1 MNTTSSRKSQR
12 GAIAIMAA
20 ILLPVMIIMA
30 ALAIDLGH
38 LFYVKR
44 HLQKVAD
51 LAAVAAAQFLANP
64 AVSAVNVAKQNGF
77 DPGKAGN
84 GYIVTPGYWNPG
96 PGPNAVPGSCPPWDA
111 QCGTPSYFAAG
122 GPNLNAV
129 QVEATQDVPY
139 FFLFGKRT
147 VSAGAVGFN
156 TNAAGFSLASQLL
169 QVDTQQSA
177 LLNSILG
184 GLLNTTLNLSAA
196 AYNGLLNTAVNIG
209 DLKESLNV
217 GTVNELLKANLDLPG
232 LYTGILTAL
241 NKQGLVNSDA
251 QGALATL
258 LGSGIHVPGGLNVNL
273 GKILNLSSPTDAAA
287 AQANVNVFDL
297 VTAAAMLSNGKH
309 FIQIPNL
316 GINLPGILTLSLG
329 LNVISPP
336 SFAFG
341 PPGRN
346 PDGTWKTQAHTAQVA
361 LGLDLTVGQLLGGLV
376 HLPIYLEI
384 APAQAHLTSLT
395 CAAPQTGNQA
405 TIGAQTALATV
416 ILGDVPPGAL
426 DNTTDPLA
434 IQKAATGPT
443 LVNVLGLVTISMKKP
458 IILPLSPQGW
468 DPSQQGNVG
477 YTDLTFHGKPTQ
489 EQTIDSNLLGSGV
502 NTLLNALVA
511 QLADP
516 QSLVV
521 SIVGIQLPLGQ
532 IAAMLVNLLLP
543 VLQPVTQ
550 LLDAVIAPVL
560 KLLGIQLGQALVT
573 YNSVLCNNA
582 VLVY

>member
-1 MNTTSSRKSQR
+1 MNTTSSRESQR

-44 HLQKVAD
+44 HLQEVAD
-51 LAAVAAAQFLANP
+51 LAAVAAAQFPANP
-64 AVSAVNVAKQNGF
+64 TVSAVNVAKQNGF

-122 GPNLNAV
+122 GQNQNAV
-129 QVEATQDVPY
+129 QVEATQKVPY
-139 FFLFGKRT
+139 FFLFGQRT

-156 TNAAGFSLASQLL
+156 TNAAGFSVASRLL

-184 GLLNTTLNLSAA
+184 GLLNTSLNLSTV

-258 LGSGIHVPGGLNVNL
+258 LGSGIHGGLNVNL
-273 GKILNLSSPTDAAA
+273 GKILNLSSPTNAAA

-309 FIQIPNL
+309 FIQIPNV
-316 GINLPGILTLSLG
+316 GINLPGLLTLSLG

-341 PPGRN
+341 PPGQN

-376 HLPIYLEI
+376 HLPIYLEL

-395 CAAPQTGNQA
+395 CAAPQTGNRA
-405 TIGAQTALATV
+405 TIGAQTSLATV

-426 DNTTDPLA
+426 NNTTDPLA

-443 LVNVLGLVTISMKKP
+443 LVNVLGLVKISMKKP

-468 DPSQQGNVG
+468 DPSQQGSVG
-477 YTDLTFHGKPTQ
+477 YTDLTFFGRPTQ
-489 EQTIDSNLLGSGV
+489 QQEINSNALGSGV
-502 NTLLNALVA
+502 NTLLTALIA

-516 QSLVV
+516 QSLDV
-521 SIVGIQLPLGQ
+521 SLLGIQLPLGQ
-532 IAAMLVNLLLP
+532 IASMLVNLLMP
-543 VLQPVTQ
+543 ILQPVTQ

-560 KLLGIQLGQALVT
+560 KLLGIQIGQAVVT
-573 YNSVLCNNA
+573 YNSALCNNA

>member
-1 MNTTSSRKSQR
+1 MGTVSSRKSQQ

-20 ILLPVMIIMA
+20 VLLPVAIVCA
-30 ALAIDLGH
+30 ALAIDIGH

-51 LAAVAAAQFLANP
+51 LAAVAAAQFPGNP
-64 AVSAVNVAKQNGF
+64 GQQAVAVAKQNGF
-77 DPGKAGN
+77 DPGQAGN
-84 GYIVTPGYWNPG
+84 GFVVTTGQWNP
-96 PGPNAVPGSCPPWDA
+96 NTIAGSCPPWDG
-111 QCGTPSYFAAG
+111 QCGTPTYFAAG
-122 GPNLNAV
+122 GANPNAV
-129 QVEATQDVPY
+129 QVEATQTVPY
-139 FFLFGKRT
+139 FFLFGSRT
-147 VSAGAVGFN
+147 VAVGAIGMN
-156 TNAAGFSLASQLL
+156 TNAAGFSVASRLL

-177 LLNSILG
+177 LLNAILG
-184 GLLNTTLNLSAA
+184 GLLNTSLNLGAV

-209 DLKESLNV
+209 DLKEALGV
-217 GTVNELLKANLDLPG
+217 GTVNELLNANLDLPG

-251 QGALATL
+251 QGALASL
-258 LGSGIHVPGGLNVNL
+258 LGSGIHIPGGLNINL
-273 GKILNLSSPTDAAA
+273 GQILDLSSPTDAAA

-297 VTAAAMLSNGKH
+297 VTAAAMVANGKH
-309 FIQIPNL
+309 FIQIPNV
-316 GINLPGILTLSLG
+316 GINLPGLLTLSLG

-341 PPGRN
+341 PPGQN

-376 HLPIYLEI
+376 HLPIYLEV
-384 APAQAHLTSLT
+384 AGGQAHLSSLI
-395 CAAPQTGNQA
+395 CAAPQSGNQA
-405 TIGAQTALATV
+405 TIGAQTSLATI
-416 ILGDVPPGAL
+416 ILGDVPPNAL
-426 DNTTDPLA
+426 NNTTDPLA
-434 IQKAATGPT
+434 IEKAATGPT

-489 EQTIDSNLLGSGV
+489 QEQINSNQLGSGV

-521 SIVGIQLPLGQ
+521 SLIGIQLPIGQ
-532 IAAMLVNLLLP
+532 IASMLINLLMP
-543 VLQPVTQ
+543 ILQPVTQ
-550 LLDAVIAPVL
+550 LLDAVLAPVL
-560 KLLGIQLGQALVT
+560 NLLGIQVGQATVT
-573 YNSVLCNNA
+573 YNAVSCNNA